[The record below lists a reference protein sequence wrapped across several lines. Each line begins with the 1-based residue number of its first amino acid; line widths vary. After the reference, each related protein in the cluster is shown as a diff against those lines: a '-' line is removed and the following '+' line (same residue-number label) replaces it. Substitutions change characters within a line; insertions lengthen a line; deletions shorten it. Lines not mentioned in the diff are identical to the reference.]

1 MWTYYIKT
9 LYHGFKNKIYKAI
22 ITGTEEQEQG
32 GQDSNSPE
40 TRPGLKFINYYSS
53 QIKKK

>member
-32 GQDSNSPE
+32 GQDSNSPQ
-40 TRPGLKFINYYSS
+40 TQPGLKFINYYSS